1 MGRERGLMARRI
13 VMFGAGAV
21 GGYVGAHLG
30 RQGHDVTLVDFWHD
44 HIEAIRARGLEV
56 SGLTAEEH
64 QVVPVRTMHLHE
76 VATLCH
82 RDPIDIAFVSVKS
95 YDTDWITTLLRP
107 YLAPDGFVVS
117 LQNCINEERIAAIVG
132 WSRTVGCIASQI
144 SVELFE
150 PGRIRR
156 QAAKGSKDHVVFR
169 VGEVHGRIT
178 GRVLE
183 LVEMLSSVDGT
194 KATSNLWGERW
205 SKLCQNA
212 MKNGISAAT
221 GLTSK
226 EIDRNEATR
235 RFSILLGGE
244 GVRIGQALGFALE
257 RIGKLEPDCLARAAA
272 GDSAAWRELEGQLL
286 ESAGSSARGEQQ
298 RPSMGQDILKGRRT
312 EIEFI
317 NGFIV
322 DKGAE
327 IGIPAPA
334 NARLTDLVKAVER
347 GEIAPS
353 PKIIAEIEIPH
364 AVGFDPPA
372 GSR

>member
-1 MGRERGLMARRI
+1 MKPKRI

-30 RQGHDVTLVDFWHD
+30 QQGYDVTLVDFWHD
-44 HIEAIRARGLEV
+44 HIEAIRARGLEI

-64 QVVPVRTMHLHE
+64 QIVQVRTMHLHE
-76 VATLCH
+76 VSTLCS

-95 YDTDWITTLLRP
+95 YDTEWITTLLRQ
-107 YLAPDGFVVS
+107 YLAPGGFVVS

-132 WSRTVGCIASQI
+132 WGRTVGCIASQI
-144 SVELFE
+144 SVELSE

-156 QAAKGSKDHVVFR
+156 QVAKGSKDHVVFR

-178 GRVLE
+178 RRVSE
-183 LVEMLSSVDGT
+183 LAEMLMAVDGA
-194 KATSNLWGERW
+194 KATTNLWGERW
-205 SKLCQNA
+205 SKLCQNG

-235 RFSILLGGE
+235 RFSIRLGGE

-257 RIGKLEPDCLARAAA
+257 KIGKLDPDRLAQAAEGEPAAL
-272 GDSAAWRELEGQLL
+272 REVEGLL
-286 ESAGSSARGEQQ
+286 VESAGSSGRGEQQ
-298 RPSMGQDILKGRRT
+298 RPSMGQDIIKGRRT

-317 NGFIV
+317 NGFIAR
-322 DKGAE
+322 KGAE
-327 IGIPAPA
+327 IGIAAPA
-334 NARLTDLVKAVER
+334 NARLTNLVQAVEC

-353 PKIIAEIEIPH
+353 PRTIAEIE
-364 AVGFDPPA
+364 PPDA
-372 GSR
+372 GRV